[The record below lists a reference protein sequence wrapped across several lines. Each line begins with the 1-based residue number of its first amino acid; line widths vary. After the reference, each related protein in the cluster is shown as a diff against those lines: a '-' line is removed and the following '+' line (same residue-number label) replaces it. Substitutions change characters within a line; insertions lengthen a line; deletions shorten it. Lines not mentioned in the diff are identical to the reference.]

1 MYFHFCNENKDFK
14 RLTSM
19 DFRSDSTIEE
29 QRIALRKIAE
39 GDQEAFRKFYLHFR
53 NRLLHFAFAIVKVK
67 DSSEES

>member
-1 MYFHFCNENKDFK
+1 
-14 RLTSM
+14 M